1 VAFAHHVDGL
11 GAASARRTG
20 MTTPPAMRPSLAVC
34 GSVVTFALLVE
45 RAGFLATVMLTV
57 LVASLGSRELG
68 ARQAVLLAVAVA
80 TAMAIVFIGLLDQP
94 FALGPR
100 L

>member
-1 VAFAHHVDGL
+1 
-11 GAASARRTG
+11 
-20 MTTPPAMRPSLAVC
+20 MRPSLAVC

-80 TAMAIVFIGLLDQP
+80 TTMAIVFIGLLDQP

>member
-1 VAFAHHVDGL
+1 MAFSYSVDGL
-11 GAASARRTG
+11 GAASARRAG
-20 MTTPPAMRPSLAVC
+20 MTTTSALRPSLAVC
-34 GSVVTFALLVE
+34 GSVMTFALLVE

-68 ARQAVLLAVAVA
+68 ARQAVVLAVAVA
-80 TAMAIVFIGLLDQP
+80 TAMTIVFIGLLDQP

-100 L
+100 F

>member
-1 VAFAHHVDGL
+1 
-11 GAASARRTG
+11 
-20 MTTPPAMRPSLAVC
+20 
-34 GSVVTFALLVE
+34 
-45 RAGFLATVMLTV
+45 MLTV

-68 ARQAVLLAVAVA
+68 ARQAVVLAVAVA

-100 L
+100 F

>member
-1 VAFAHHVDGL
+1 MTGH
-11 GAASARRTG
+11 SAL
-20 MTTPPAMRPSLAVC
+20 RPCLAIC

-45 RAGFLATVMLTV
+45 RAGFLATVMLTA

-68 ARQAVLLAVAVA
+68 ARQALVLAAAVA

-94 FALGPR
+94 FVLIPR
-100 L
+100 R

>member
-1 VAFAHHVDGL
+1 
-11 GAASARRTG
+11 
-20 MTTPPAMRPSLAVC
+20 MRPSLAVC

-80 TAMAIVFIGLLDQP
+80 TAMAMVFIGLLDQP

>member
-1 VAFAHHVDGL
+1 
-11 GAASARRTG
+11 
-20 MTTPPAMRPSLAVC
+20 MTTPPALRPSLAVC
-34 GSVVTFALLVE
+34 GGVMTFALLVE
-45 RAGFLATVMLTV
+45 RAGFFAAVMLTV

-68 ARQAVLLAVAVA
+68 ARQAVVLAVAVA

-100 L
+100 F

>member
-1 VAFAHHVDGL
+1 
-11 GAASARRTG
+11 
-20 MTTPPAMRPSLAVC
+20 MTRSPAMRPSLAVC

-80 TAMAIVFIGLLDQP
+80 TTMAIVFIGLLDQP